1 MKIVVNDQELDVT
14 LQDERTAGD
23 VVDEL
28 KRWLAGSGMSI
39 QRFHLDNVDV
49 SEEHRDTWRAV
60 RVEDI
65 ESLQV
70 EAALPAE
77 RDPQSLVTLIE
88 YFELLSRNLDHGTDS
103 AVRDVLAEFGYLEK
117 SVDRVLRVT
126 GGVSELLHPIR
137 ELKQMLDEGEDLA
150 TSDHRTRGRKAITTI
165 LSALQSRLSEILR
178 PEKELEITA
187 SLLAEQLPGVSE
199 TAILLP
205 QGKDEEAM
213 ARIARFSDL
222 VAKFTRLRPEA
233 DTESLLSQLN
243 ELVEAFR
250 AKDSVL
256 IGDLLEYEIVPAIE
270 EAVADHN
277 YRKGA

>member
-1 MKIVVNDQELDVT
+1 MKIVVNDRELDVT
-14 LQDERTAGD
+14 LQDETTAGE

-28 KRWLAGSGMSI
+28 KEWLAGSGMSI
-39 QRFHLDNVDV
+39 QRFCLDNTDV
-49 SEEHRDTWRAV
+49 SDEQRETWAAT
-60 RVEDI
+60 RVENIGTI
-65 ESLQV
+65 EV

-88 YFELLSRNLDHGTDS
+88 YFELLSRNLEQGS
-103 AVRDVLAEFGYLEK
+103 EKALRDVLGEFGYLEQ
-117 SVDRVLRVT
+117 SLDRVLRLT
-126 GGVSELLHPIR
+126 GGSDTLDPIR
-137 ELKQMLDEGEDLA
+137 RLSRSLVEENSSVTEEDCAEALKA
-150 TSDHRTRGRKAITTI
+150 ASNA
-165 LSALQSRLSEILR
+165 LSALQSRLSEIVR

-187 SLLAEQLPGVSE
+187 SLLNEQLPAVSE
-199 TAILLP
+199 TAILLQ

-222 VAKFTRLRPEA
+222 VAKFTRLKPEA
-233 DTESLLSQLN
+233 ETEGLRSQLS
-243 ELVEAFR
+243 ELVEAFE

-270 EAVADHN
+270 DAVANHI